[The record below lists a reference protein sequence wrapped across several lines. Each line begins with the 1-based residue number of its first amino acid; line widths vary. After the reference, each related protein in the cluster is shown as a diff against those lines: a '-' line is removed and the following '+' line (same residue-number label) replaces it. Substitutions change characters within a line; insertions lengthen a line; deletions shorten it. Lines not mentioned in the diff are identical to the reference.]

1 MRGLFFCT
9 TFAAKFQANTAT
21 GSHCKTRSRN
31 SRAQN
36 TTTMA
41 TTFNHDAI
49 QMIASGVMNAK
60 QLSLLLEA
68 DLLNAETNID
78 ELQCTRVCTILHD
91 AQEQLVKG
99 DKGKS
104 VGLAEMS
111 LALAATLYPEEYE
124 HGGEFVH
131 KGCAY
136 QVELRRKPILTDDD
150 DEPLRGKEFE
160 KIYRIDA
167 QKAALAEKQSSL
179 TRKRADAIKDVIAL
193 HPYLR
198 FEETRTL
205 KVMRK

>member
-1 MRGLFFCT
+1 M
-9 TFAAKFQANTAT
+9 AENSNTI
-21 GSHCKTRSRN
+21 
-31 SRAQN
+31 
-36 TTTMA
+36 MA

-99 DKGKS
+99 DKAKS

-167 QKAALAEKQSSL
+167 LKAALAEKQSSL